1 MILLTFLVGLC
12 FSSVSTAPREK
23 RVLDGTPVPIG
34 VHPFFVYVED
44 AESSCGGAIIGDR
57 WVLTAAHCFN
67 ADDEVTIYAG
77 INSPIVQK
85 YRARK
90 ISWYKKFDE
99 SDGLSDIILLETAR
113 PIEFNAYVQ
122 PIDLAQEEIEI
133 GQSVITMGYGVTEMA
148 ETSNKL
154 LQLQGNVLSPEECNI
169 ADSYERVSTICFQAQ
184 NMGNVCSGDSGGPLL
199 AKDNV
204 YTNVM
209 FHCPWI
215 EETTSS
221 TVCCSRECRKRI
233 EESRIN
239 EGKKILDELATLDKE
254 AFDEFLKILFES

>member
-133 GQSVITMGYGVTEMA
+133 GQSVITMGYGVT
-148 ETSNKL
+148 
-154 LQLQGNVLSPEECNI
+154 
-169 ADSYERVSTICFQAQ
+169 D
-184 NMGNVCSGDSGGPLL
+184 
-199 AKDNV
+199 V